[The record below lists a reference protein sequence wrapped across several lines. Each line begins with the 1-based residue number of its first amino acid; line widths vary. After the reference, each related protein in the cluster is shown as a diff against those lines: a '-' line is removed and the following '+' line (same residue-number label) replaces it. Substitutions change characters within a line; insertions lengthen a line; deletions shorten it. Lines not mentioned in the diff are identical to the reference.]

1 MLQANDV
8 GRLLALLGDTANAV
22 ADTLKGND
30 IRGVRNTVR
39 HLNPVVRYLQRH
51 LRIDDYELS
60 LPHTDG
66 RHQVSMTTPG
76 GAPKTMDLPAAIDE
90 FLTSFNRG
98 DFPELELP
106 PAAGTVSQ

>member
-1 MLQANDV
+1 MPQAHEL
-8 GRLLALLGDTANAV
+8 GRLLARLGRTAEAV
-22 ADTLKGND
+22 ADTLNGED
-30 IRGVRNTVR
+30 IRGARNTVR

-66 RHQVSMTTPG
+66 HHKVSMISPSGSSTE
-76 GAPKTMDLPAAIDE
+76 MELPPAIAE
-90 FLTSFNRG
+90 FLTRFNRG

-106 PAAGTVSQ
+106 PPATQGQ